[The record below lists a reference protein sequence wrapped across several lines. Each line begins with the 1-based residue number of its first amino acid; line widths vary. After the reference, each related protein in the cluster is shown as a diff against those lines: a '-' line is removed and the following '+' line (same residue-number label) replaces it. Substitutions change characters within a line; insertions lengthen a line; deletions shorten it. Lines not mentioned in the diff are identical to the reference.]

1 MTTEQLVAS
10 LEARLAE
17 FEKLQRVAK
26 SEIRSGDMM
35 DVEVRFSA
43 VGDDGAIEGRAVKFN
58 VVDSY
63 KTEFAPT
70 AFANVRGSIPMLWS
84 HDPAQ
89 VIGSWSVVEVR
100 ADGLTVK
107 GKLNLAV
114 AKAQEVRS
122 LLQAGDVSGLSI
134 GFRTVKDERR
144 SNGIRR
150 ITEARL
156 HEISIVA
163 FPSVPG
169 SGVTSVRTETSR
181 ESAAAFVNA
190 CRNAALALSKGK

>member
-1 MTTEQLVAS
+1 MTMQTRMNLLAS
-10 LEARLAE
+10 EARDA
-17 FEKLQRVAK
+17 RP
-26 SEIRSGDMM
+26 GDML

-43 VGDDGAIEGRAVKFN
+43 VGDDGAIEGRAVRWDT
-58 VVDSY
+58 VDTY
-63 KTEFAPT
+63 GTTFAAT
-70 AFANVRGSIPMLWS
+70 AFASVRGTVPMLWS
-84 HDPAQ
+84 HDPAN
-89 VIGSWSVVEVR
+89 VIGSWSSVEVR
-100 ADGLTVK
+100 RDALVVR

-122 LLQAGDVSGLSI
+122 LLQAKDVSGLSI
-134 GFRTVKDERR
+134 GFSTVKDERKA
-144 SNGIRR
+144 NGVRR

-190 CRNAALALSKGK
+190 CRKAALALKGK

>member
-1 MTTEQLVAS
+1 MTTNFATGCT
-10 LEARLAE
+10 
-17 FEKLQRVAK
+17 
-26 SEIRSGDMM
+26 EIRSAHPGDTL
-35 DVEVRFSA
+35 DVEVRFSS
-43 VGDDGAIEGRAVKFN
+43 VGEGGEIEGTAVRFN

-63 KTEFAPT
+63 RTQFAPE
-70 AFANVRGSIPMLWS
+70 AFANVRGPIPMLWS

-89 VIGSWSVVEVR
+89 VIGSWSSLQVR
-100 ADGLTVK
+100 GDALTAK

-114 AKAQEVRS
+114 VKAQEVRS
-122 LLQAGDVSGLSI
+122 LLQAKDVSGLSI

-144 SNGIRR
+144 ANGVRR

-169 SGVTSVRTETSR
+169 SGVTSVRETGR
-181 ESAAAFVNA
+181 ESAAAFVA
-190 CRNAALALSKGK
+190 TCRKAALALKGN

>member
-1 MTTEQLVAS
+1 MTGHLQSIALATRD
-10 LEARLAE
+10 ARP
-17 FEKLQRVAK
+17 
-26 SEIRSGDMM
+26 GDML

-43 VGDDGAIEGRAVKFN
+43 VGDDGAIEGRAIKWN
-58 VVDSY
+58 TVDTY
-63 KTEFAPT
+63 RTEFAPT
-70 AFANVRGSIPMLWS
+70 AFASIRSTIPMLWS
-84 HDPAQ
+84 HDPAN
-89 VIGSWSVVEVR
+89 VIGSWSSVEVR
-100 ADGLTVK
+100 RDGLTVK

-122 LLQAGDVSGLSI
+122 LLQAGDVSGLSV
-134 GFRTVKDERR
+134 GFSTVKDERR

-169 SGVTSVRTETSR
+169 SGVTSIRTTETGR
-181 ESAAAFVNA
+181 ESAAAFVA
-190 CRNAALALSKGK
+190 SCRKAALALKGN

>member
-1 MTTEQLVAS
+1 MTRILKPVAK
-10 LEARLAE
+10 LEARDA
-17 FEKLQRVAK
+17 RP
-26 SEIRSGDMM
+26 GDTLDM
-35 DVEVRFSA
+35 EVRFSA
-43 VGDDGAIEGRAVKFN
+43 VGDDGAIEGRAVRWN
-58 VVDSY
+58 TVDTY
-63 KTEFAPT
+63 RTEFAPS

-84 HDPAQ
+84 HDPSN
-89 VIGSWSVVEVR
+89 VIGSWSSLEVR
-100 ADGLTVK
+100 ADGLTVR

-122 LLQAGDVSGLSI
+122 LLQAGDVSGLSV
-134 GFRTVKDERR
+134 GFSTVKDERR
-144 SNGIRR
+144 SNGVRR

-169 SGVTSVRTETSR
+169 SGVTSIRTETSR

-190 CRNAALALSKGK
+190 CRNAALALTKGN